1 MNKVKEIKETPLM
14 AQYNKIKGKYPD
26 AILLFRVGDFYETFE
41 QDAVTT
47 SKVLGIV
54 LTRRANGSASFVE
67 LAGFPYH
74 SLDNYLPK
82 LVKAG
87 YRVAICDQLEDPKLT
102 KTIVK
107 RGVTEMIT
115 PGVTDNEKLLDHR
128 ANNFLCSIHFDGQYY
143 GLAFLDISTGEFYAA
158 QGNAEYA
165 DKMLQSLKPS
175 EVIFSKSFK
184 KDFATQF
191 GSRFYTY
198 AIEDWIFQF
207 DYTNELLLRHF
218 QVLSLKGFGIDEM
231 KPAIIA
237 CGAALQYLSD
247 TEHPNIGHITSIS
260 RIEEEKYVWLDRFT
274 IRNLELL
281 QCQHEHGK
289 SLLQVMDHTL
299 SPMGSRMMRKWVV
312 LPLKD
317 KHQIEERLE
326 MVKLFI
332 LETELLKNLQT
343 GLKQA
348 GDLERLIAR
357 VPLGKINPREV
368 IQLRRSLISV
378 EKLINDFQSY
388 QVLQNISGQLNPCLY
403 IREKVEK
410 TLQDEAPA
418 VIQKGGVIKNGVSV
432 QLDEYRNLA
441 YSGKE
446 YLLQIQK
453 EEIEK
458 TGITSLKIGFNNIH
472 GYYLEVTNTHKNRV
486 PADWIRKQTL
496 VSAERYVTPALKEYE
511 EKILGAEEKI
521 LQLEQQLF
529 TELVNELN
537 EYVQIIQLNASVLA
551 RLDCLQSF
559 ATLSLK
565 HNYHK
570 PLLDDSFI
578 IDIKDGRHPVIE
590 QQLPLGE
597 QYVPNDIFLDNES
610 QQIIIITGPNMAGK
624 SALIRQTALIVLM
637 AQMGCFVPATS
648 ARIGRVDKIF
658 TRVGASD
665 NISSGESTFMVEMSE
680 TASILNNISER
691 SLILLDEIGRGTSTF
706 DGISIAWAIAEYL
719 HTNTKGKP
727 KTLFAT
733 HYHELNELEE
743 KFPRIK
749 NFNVSI
755 RESGNKII
763 FLRKLVEGGSQHSF
777 GIHVA
782 KIAGIPTSVVDR
794 ANDILSQMELKT
806 IGNDLKKIA
815 KEIRPKEMQLSIF
828 EAGNPKFKKIKEQ
841 IEQIEINTMTP
852 VEALLKLHELKKCIE
867 E

>member
-1 MNKVKEIKETPLM
+1 M

-41 QDAVTT
+41 QDAVIT
-47 SKVLGIV
+47 SKVVGIV
-54 LTRRANGSASFVE
+54 LTRRANGAASFVE

-74 SLDNYLPK
+74 ALDTYLPK

-102 KTIVK
+102 KTIVR

-115 PGVTDNEKLLDHR
+115 PGVTDNEKLLDHGS
-128 ANNFLCSIHFDGQYY
+128 NNFLCAIHFDQQYY
-143 GLAFLDISTGEFYAA
+143 GMAFLDISTGEFYAA

-165 DKMLQSLKPS
+165 DKMLQTLKPS
-175 EVIFSKSFK
+175 EIIFSKSYQ
-184 KDFATQF
+184 KDFKLQF
-191 GSRFYTY
+191 GSKYYTY
-198 AIEDWIFQF
+198 SIDDWVFQF
-207 DYTNELLLRHF
+207 DYTNELLQRHF
-218 QVLSLKGFGIDEM
+218 QVQSLKGFGIDEM

-247 TEHPNIGHITSIS
+247 TEHPNLGHITSIS

-281 QCQHEHGK
+281 QCPHENGK

-299 SPMGSRMMRKWVV
+299 SPMGSRMLRKWVV

-317 KHQIEERLE
+317 KHQIEERLD
-326 MVKLFI
+326 MVELFI
-332 LETELLKNLQT
+332 REPELLKQLQI

-368 IQLRRSLISV
+368 IQLRRSLVAI
-378 EKLINDFQSY
+378 EKLITDFQSHAE
-388 QVLQNISGQLNPCLY
+388 LQNISGQLNPCVY
-403 IREKVEK
+403 IREKIEN
-410 TLQDEAPA
+410 TIHEDAPA
-418 VIQKGGVIKNGVSV
+418 LIQKGGAIKNGISPR
-432 QLDEYRNLA
+432 LDEFRNLSH
-441 YSGKE
+441 SGKE

-453 EEIEK
+453 DEIEK

-472 GYYLEVTNTHKNRV
+472 GYYLEVTNTHKSRV

-496 VSAERYVTPALKEYE
+496 VNAERYVTPALKEYE

-521 LQLEQQLF
+521 LELEQQLF
-529 TELVNELN
+529 NGLVNELN
-537 EYVQIIQLNASVLA
+537 DYVQVIQLNASVLA
-551 RLDCLQSF
+551 RIDCLQSF
-559 ATLSLK
+559 TTLSLK

-570 PLLDDSFI
+570 PILNDGFSI
-578 IDIKDGRHPVIE
+578 NIKDGRHPVIE

-597 QYVPNDIFLDNES
+597 QYVPNDIFLDNDS

-637 AQMGCFVPATS
+637 AQMGCFVPASS
-648 ARIGRVDKIF
+648 ARIGLVDKIF

-680 TASILNNISER
+680 TASILNNINDR

-743 KFPRIK
+743 KFSRIR
-749 NFNVSI
+749 NYNVAI

-782 KIAGIPTSVVDR
+782 KMAGIPTSVVER
-794 ANDILSQMELKT
+794 AKQILAEMESKT
-806 IGNDLKKIA
+806 IGSDLKQA
-815 KEIRPKEMQLSIF
+815 VREIKPREMQLSIF
-828 EAGNPKFKKIKEQ
+828 ESTDPKMKKLKEQ
-841 IEQIEINTMTP
+841 VEKIEINTLTP
-852 VEALLKLHELKKCIE
+852 VEALMKLHELKKSME
-867 E
+867 